1 MIYCGILVN
10 HLSVYKYESYINGAS
25 LDFFSA
31 SKNLWINLNELV
43 QLGVRVPIP
52 EERPFGVLFG
62 VTLQANI
69 PRVRDIMTG
78 WTDAQS
84 ARAGDVIKECFANRR
99 LASKQ
104 PMPYTLVDKSEDN
117 I

>member
-1 MIYCGILVN
+1 MIYFGTLVN
-10 HLSVYKYESYINGAS
+10 HLSVSSYRYELYINGAS

-31 SKNLWINLNELV
+31 SKNLWINLYELG
-43 QLGVRVPIP
+43 QLGVRVSIP
-52 EERPFGVLFG
+52 EKRPFRALFG

-69 PRVRDIMTG
+69 PRVGDIMTG

-99 LASKQ
+99 LASK
-104 PMPYTLVDKSEDN
+104 
-117 I
+117 